1 MGISV
6 KHGPNNNR
14 NGHLSKNTV
23 QMDQHERNV
32 QHGPNSNRV
41 VTIKQR
47 RVPNISIEALTIP
60 NQFSGEN
67 ILSFKPIIIGE
78 KFL

>member
-41 VTIKQR
+41 VTIKQH
-47 RVPNISIEALTIP
+47 RVSTL
-60 NQFSGEN
+60 
-67 ILSFKPIIIGE
+67 LLLIINT
-78 KFL
+78 KNCLQCN